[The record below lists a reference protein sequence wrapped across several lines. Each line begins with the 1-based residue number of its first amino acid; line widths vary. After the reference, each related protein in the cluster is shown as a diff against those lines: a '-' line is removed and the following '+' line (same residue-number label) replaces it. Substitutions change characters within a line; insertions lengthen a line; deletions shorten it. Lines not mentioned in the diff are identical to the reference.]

1 MQFSKETTF
10 NIWYVVAAVFGVLL
24 IQHFWIESQRVEPIP
39 YSEFERYL
47 DDGKI
52 NNIVVGNQFIRGY
65 FKEPRDGRTQFVTT
79 RVDPALAQKLAEKG
93 VRFTGA
99 VESTLLRDILSWV
112 LPILLFFGLWMFVF
126 RRVAE
131 KQGLGNFLPIGKSK
145 AKVYVEKD
153 IKVTFNDVAG
163 VDEAK
168 EELKEVVAFLRAPQ
182 EYGRLGARIPKGVL
196 LVGPPGTGKT
206 HLAVGLANAAVHAGY
221 RTYVTT
227 AADLAARC
235 HKAAIEGRWSTTM
248 RFFAGPTLLVIDEL
262 GYLPLPAEAASA
274 LFQVVAQRYLK
285 TSIVITTNRS
295 VAEWGD
301 VLGDT
306 TVAAA
311 MLDRLLHRSVVL
323 KLDGDSYRLRDHH
336 ARSHNQRTATQPS
349 RRPLQ

>member
-10 NIWYVVAAVFGVLL
+10 NIWYVVAAIFGVLL

-65 FKEPRDGRTQFVTT
+65 FKEPREGRTQFVTT

-99 VESTLLRDILSWV
+99 VESTFLRDVLSWV

-126 RRVAE
+126 RRIAE

-182 EYGRLGARIPKGVL
+182 DYGRLGARIPKGVL

-206 HLAVGLANAAVHAGY
+206 LLARAIAGEAGVPFLSINGSEFVEMFVGVG
-221 RTYVTT
+221 
-227 AADLAARC
+227 AARV
-235 HKAAIEGRWSTTM
+235 R
-248 RFFAGPTLLVIDEL
+248 D
-262 GYLPLPAEAASA
+262 
-274 LFQVVAQRYLK
+274 LFEQA
-285 TSIVITTNRS
+285 
-295 VAEWGD
+295 
-301 VLGDT
+301 
-306 TVAAA
+306 
-311 MLDRLLHRSVVL
+311 
-323 KLDGDSYRLRDHH
+323 
-336 ARSHNQRTATQPS
+336 
-349 RRPLQ
+349 

>member
-168 EELKEVVAFLRAPQ
+168 EELKEVVAFLRATQ
-182 EYGRLGARIPKGVL
+182 VYGRLGARVP
-196 LVGPPGTGKT
+196 
-206 HLAVGLANAAVHAGY
+206 
-221 RTYVTT
+221 
-227 AADLAARC
+227 
-235 HKAAIEGRWSTTM
+235 
-248 RFFAGPTLLVIDEL
+248 
-262 GYLPLPAEAASA
+262 
-274 LFQVVAQRYLK
+274 
-285 TSIVITTNRS
+285 
-295 VAEWGD
+295 
-301 VLGDT
+301 
-306 TVAAA
+306 
-311 MLDRLLHRSVVL
+311 
-323 KLDGDSYRLRDHH
+323 
-336 ARSHNQRTATQPS
+336 
-349 RRPLQ
+349 